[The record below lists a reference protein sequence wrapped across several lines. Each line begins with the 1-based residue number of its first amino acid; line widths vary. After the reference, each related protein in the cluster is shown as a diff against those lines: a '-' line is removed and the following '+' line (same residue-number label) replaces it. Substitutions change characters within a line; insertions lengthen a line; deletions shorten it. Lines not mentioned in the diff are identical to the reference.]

1 MKCPYCSHPET
12 GVIDSRETLDLEVTR
27 RRRECEGCKK
37 RFTTYERVEMENLLV
52 IKRNGTRQ
60 SFDREKIKRG
70 ILHACEK
77 RPISAEKIE
86 ETVRKIEGQIRN
98 RGKSEVST
106 ALIGEMVMKHL
117 KKLDDVA
124 YIRFASVYRQFTDV
138 ASFEKEIKE
147 LNK

>member
-52 IKRNGTRQ
+52 IKRDGTRQ
-60 SFDREKIKRG
+60 AFDRDKVKRG

-86 ETVRKIEGQIRN
+86 ETVRKIEAQIRN

-147 LNK
+147 LSK